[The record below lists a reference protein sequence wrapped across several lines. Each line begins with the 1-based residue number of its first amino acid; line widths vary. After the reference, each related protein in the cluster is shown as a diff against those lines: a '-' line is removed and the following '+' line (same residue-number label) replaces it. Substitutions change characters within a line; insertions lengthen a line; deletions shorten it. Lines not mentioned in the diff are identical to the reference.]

1 MAAEPGAKARGTN
14 TQEHASVTRTEQP
27 ALSTRHAA
35 LSTRVAG
42 AAIALLGGW
51 FLWQAVSLREGPGYA
66 AVGPRVFPVIVGLGF
81 LVSGLPLLLS
91 RGRRARAHAPPDES
105 ADTDLAPPID
115 WPTLASIAV
124 LLALYIALF
133 LHLGFII
140 SSAGFLVGG
149 AWILGSRSWVRDVAA
164 GFLLSVATYVVFTK
178 LLGLELPAGPLEE
191 PIRALEALFPQTEP
205 G

>member
-1 MAAEPGAKARGTN
+1 M
-14 TQEHASVTRTEQP
+14 Q
-27 ALSTRHAA
+27 
-35 LSTRVAG
+35 STRVAG

-91 RGRRARAHAPPDES
+91 RRSRALRAGAPSDES
-105 ADTDLAPPID
+105 ANADLAPPTD
-115 WPTLASIAV
+115 WPTLVSMAV

-140 SSAGFLVGG
+140 SSAGFLLAG
-149 AWILGSRSWVRDVAA
+149 AWILGSRSWLRDVVA
-164 GFLLSVATYVVFTK
+164 GLLLSVVTYVVFTK

-191 PIRALEALFPQTEP
+191 PIRALETLLLPQAEP
-205 G
+205 S